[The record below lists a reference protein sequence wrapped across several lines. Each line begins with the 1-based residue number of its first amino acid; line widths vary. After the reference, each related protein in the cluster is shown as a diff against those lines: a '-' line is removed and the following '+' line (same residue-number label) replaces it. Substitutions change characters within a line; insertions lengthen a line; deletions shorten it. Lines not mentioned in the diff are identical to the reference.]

1 MSTTKPIN
9 VYSIPELSQSLD
21 EALPSVF
28 TRLNY
33 ERSYAL
39 LDTKLYIGYSIAVVA
54 GLSFF
59 LDKKF
64 ERPEIVVYQ
73 KLLVGAY
80 IALSLIFWYFSRFIE
95 KGTVYV
101 GKKKDTKEEIYVKGK
116 FENNEPVY
124 LVELIQKKNE
134 DGSEKNLKAKLE
146 VNKVFNEGGYL
157 QNDVYFKWFS
167 EQLDVLNSKKNE

>member
-1 MSTTKPIN
+1 MSSAKPIN
-9 VYSIPELSQSLD
+9 VYSIPELNQALD

-28 TRLNY
+28 ARLNY

-39 LDTKLYIGYSIAVVA
+39 LDAKLYIGYSIAVVA

-64 ERPEIVVYQ
+64 ERDQIVTYQ

-80 IALSLIFWYFSRFIE
+80 FVLSLLFWYFSRFIE

-101 GKKKDTKEEIYVKGK
+101 GKRRGTKEEIYVKTK
-116 FENNEPVY
+116 FEKNEPLY
-124 LVELIQKKNE
+124 LVELVQKK
-134 DGSEKNLKAKLE
+134 KT
-146 VNKVFNEGGYL
+146 
-157 QNDVYFKWFS
+157 Q
-167 EQLDVLNSKKNE
+167 KKE

>member
-1 MSTTKPIN
+1 MSTAKPIN
-9 VYSIPELSQSLD
+9 VYSIPELNQALD

-28 TRLNY
+28 ARLNY

-39 LDTKLYIGYSIAVVA
+39 VDAKLYIGYTIAVMA

-64 ERPEIVVYQ
+64 ERSEIIVYQ

-80 IALSLIFWYFSRFIE
+80 FILSLMFWYFSRFIE

-101 GKKKDTKEEIYVKGK
+101 GKKRDTKEEIYVKTK
-116 FENNEPVY
+116 FKNNEPLY
-124 LVELIQKKNE
+124 LVDLIQKKNGK
-134 DGSEKNLKAKLE
+134 DSRKNLKAKLE
-146 VNKVFNEGGYL
+146 ANRVFNESGYL

-167 EQLDVLNSKKNE
+167 EQLNVLNTKKNE

>member
-1 MSTTKPIN
+1 MSSAKPIN
-9 VYSIPELSQSLD
+9 VYSIPELNQALD

-28 TRLNY
+28 ARLNY

-39 LDTKLYIGYSIAVVA
+39 LDAKLYIGYSIAVVA

-64 ERPEIVVYQ
+64 ERDQIVTYQ

-80 IALSLIFWYFSRFIE
+80 FVLSLLFWYFSRFIE

-101 GKKKDTKEEIYVKGK
+101 GKRRGTKEEIYVKTK
-116 FENNEPVY
+116 FEKNELLY
-124 LVELIQKKNE
+124 LVELVQKKKGENSKKE
-134 DGSEKNLKAKLE
+134 LKAKLE
-146 VNKVFNEGGYL
+146 VNKVFNESGYL

-167 EQLDVLNSKKNE
+167 EQHNVLDTKKNE